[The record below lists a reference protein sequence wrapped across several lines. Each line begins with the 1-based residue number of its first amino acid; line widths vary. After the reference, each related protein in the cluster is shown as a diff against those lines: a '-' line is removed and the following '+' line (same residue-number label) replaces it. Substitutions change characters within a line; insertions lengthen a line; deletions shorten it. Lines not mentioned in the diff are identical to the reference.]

1 MKMEIVKINERTR
14 EDITEGRKYVLTEY
28 TIGNY
33 KVEHLV
39 TCFNGNVEPSINI
52 NVSLNWEDHHENY
65 LPEIYFNDMWFKPK
79 KDRYYFSI
87 QTTSYGS
94 FRPDDIKKIIAGYQQ
109 AVEVVEVLTEKFITK
124 GE

>member
-1 MKMEIVKINERTR
+1 MKIELVKINELTR

-39 TCFNGNVEPSINI
+39 TCFNGYVEPSINI

-65 LPEIYFNDMWFKPK
+65 LPEIYFNDMFKPK

-94 FRPDDIKKIIAGYQQ
+94 LRPDAIEKIVAGYQQ
-109 AVEVVEVLTEKFITK
+109 ALAVVEALTEKFI
-124 GE
+124 EE